1 MKTAFLILSI
11 LLISACQQREAQHSF
26 SEASFIK
33 RPIPH
38 MHREVPTEL
47 IRSKYETLKPNEWGE
62 RVTGVQTHFETSEKE
77 IALTFDACG
86 GPHGNNVDRELI
98 RFLKEEQVPSTL
110 FINSRWIEEN
120 TKLFQQLATDPLFQ
134 IENHGTHHQPLS
146 VNGNSAWGISGT
158 GSVKEVIA
166 EVKENQ
172 KKIEQLTGSKST
184 LFRSGTAYYDE
195 VAVQIAKD
203 LGIQIV
209 NYTIL
214 GDAGA
219 TFSSGQ
225 VKNALMTAKP
235 GDIALLHMNQPKK
248 WNVRRRETIRS
259 YSPRERFYLCSTSQ
273 PEFAVTTIVLNGHLM
288 NEQLIR
294 GDNT

>member
-1 MKTAFLILSI
+1 MKTAFLLLSF
-11 LLISACQQREAQHSF
+11 LLISACQQQEASQHSF
-26 SEASFIK
+26 SEATFIK
-33 RPIPH
+33 RSIPH
-38 MHREVPTEL
+38 LHRDVPTKL
-47 IRSKYETLKPNEWGE
+47 ILTKYETLKPNEWGE
-62 RVTGVQTHFETSEKE
+62 RITGVQTHFETSEKE

-86 GPHGNNVDRELI
+86 GLHGSNVDRELI
-98 RFLKEEQVPSTL
+98 RFLQEKQVPSTL

-146 VNGNSAWGISGT
+146 VNGKSAWGISGT
-158 GSVKEVIA
+158 ASVKEVIA

-172 KKIEQLTGSKST
+172 EKIEKLTGSKST

-219 TFSSGQ
+219 TFTSAQ

-235 GDIALLHMNQPKK
+235 GDIALLHMNQPK
-248 WNVRRRETIRS
+248 S
-259 YSPRERFYLCSTSQ
+259 GTSEGVKQ
-273 PEFAVTTIVLNGHLM
+273 AIPILQEKGFTFV
-288 NEQLIR
+288 QLH
-294 GDNT
+294 NQNLQ

>member
-1 MKTAFLILSI
+1 MKTAFLLLSF
-11 LLISACQQREAQHSF
+11 LLISACQQQEASQHSF
-26 SEASFIK
+26 SEATFIK
-33 RPIPH
+33 RSIPH
-38 MHREVPTEL
+38 LHRDVPTKL
-47 IRSKYETLKPNEWGE
+47 ILTKYETLKPNEWGE
-62 RVTGVQTHFETSEKE
+62 RITGVQTHFETSEKE

-86 GPHGNNVDRELI
+86 GPHGSNVDRELI
-98 RFLKEEQVPSTL
+98 RFLQQKQVPSTL

-146 VNGNSAWGISGT
+146 VNGKSAWGISGT
-158 GSVKEVIA
+158 ASVKEVIA

-172 KKIEQLTGSKST
+172 EKIEKLTGSKST

-219 TFSSGQ
+219 TFTSAQ

-235 GDIALLHMNQPKK
+235 GDIALLHINQPK
-248 WNVRRRETIRS
+248 S
-259 YSPRERFYLCSTSQ
+259 GTSEGVKQ
-273 PEFAVTTIVLNGHLM
+273 AIPILQEKGFTFV
-288 NEQLIR
+288 QLH
-294 GDNT
+294 NQNLQ

>member
-1 MKTAFLILSI
+1 MTNTKTAFLLLSF
-11 LLISACQQREAQHSF
+11 LLISACEQREAQHSF
-26 SEASFIK
+26 SEATFIK
-33 RPIPH
+33 RSIPY
-38 MHREVPTEL
+38 MHHDVPTEL
-47 IRSKYETLKPNEWGE
+47 ILTKYETVQPNEWGE
-62 RVTGVQTHFETSEKE
+62 RTTGVQTHFETSEKE

-86 GPHGNNVDRELI
+86 GPHGSNVDRELI
-98 RFLKEEQVPSTL
+98 RFLQEEQIPSTL

-120 TKLFQQLATDPLFQ
+120 SKIFQQLATNPLFQ

-146 VNGNSAWGISGT
+146 VNGKSAWGISGT
-158 GSVKEVIA
+158 ASVKEVIA

-172 KKIEQLTGSKST
+172 EKIENLTGSKST

-219 TFSSGQ
+219 TFTSGQ

-235 GDIALLHMNQPKK
+235 GDIALLHMNQPK
-248 WNVRRRETIRS
+248 S
-259 YSPRERFYLCSTSQ
+259 GTSEGMKQ
-273 PEFAVTTIVLNGHLM
+273 AVPILKEKGFTFV
-288 NEQLIR
+288 QLH
-294 GDNT
+294 NQNLQ

>member
-1 MKTAFLILSI
+1 MKIAFLLLSF

-26 SEASFIK
+26 SEAAFIE
-33 RPIPH
+33 RSIPH
-38 MHREVPTEL
+38 LHHDVPTEL
-47 IRSKYETLKPNEWGE
+47 ILTKYKTLKPNEWGE
-62 RVTGVQTHFETSEKE
+62 LTTGVQTHFETSGKE

-86 GPHGNNVDRELI
+86 GPHGSNADRELI
-98 RFLKEEQVPSTL
+98 RFLQNEQIPSTL

-146 VNGNSAWGISGT
+146 VNGKSAWGISGT
-158 GSVKEVIA
+158 ESVKEVIA

-172 KKIEQLTGSKST
+172 EKIEKLTGLKST

-219 TFSSGQ
+219 TFTSGQ
-225 VKNALMTAKP
+225 VKNALMTAEP
-235 GDIALLHMNQPKK
+235 GDIALLHINQPK
-248 WNVRRRETIRS
+248 S
-259 YSPRERFYLCSTSQ
+259 GTSEGVKQ
-273 PEFAVTTIVLNGHLM
+273 AVPILQEKGFTFV
-288 NEQLIR
+288 QLH
-294 GDNT
+294 NQNLQ

>member
-1 MKTAFLILSI
+1 MTNTKTAFLLLSF
-11 LLISACQQREAQHSF
+11 LLISACQQEAQHSF
-26 SEASFIK
+26 SEAAFFK
-33 RPIPH
+33 RSIPH
-38 MHREVPTEL
+38 LQLDVPTEL
-47 IRSKYETLKPNEWGE
+47 ILTKYETLKPNEWGE
-62 RVTGVQTHFETSEKE
+62 RITGVQTHFETSEKE

-120 TKLFQQLATDPLFQ
+120 TKLFRQLATDPLFQ

-158 GSVKEVIA
+158 ASVQEVIA

-172 KKIEQLTGSKST
+172 VKIEQLTGSKST

-219 TFSSGQ
+219 TFTSGQ

-235 GDIALLHMNQPKK
+235 GDIALLHMNQPK
-248 WNVRRRETIRS
+248 S
-259 YSPRERFYLCSTSQ
+259 GTSEGVKQ
-273 PEFAVTTIVLNGHLM
+273 AVPILKEKGFTFV
-288 NEQLIR
+288 QLH
-294 GDNT
+294 NQNLQ